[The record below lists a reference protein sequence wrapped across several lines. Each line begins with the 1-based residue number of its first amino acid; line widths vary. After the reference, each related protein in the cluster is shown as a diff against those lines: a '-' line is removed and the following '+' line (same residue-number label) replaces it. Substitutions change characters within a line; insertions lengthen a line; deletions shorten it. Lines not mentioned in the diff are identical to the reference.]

1 MGKVRMIF
9 GVVILVILF
18 VFALFNGSA
27 TSIQFFLKKWTLTN
41 VPVWGVIY
49 IALILGILVGL
60 LLRGARKHK
69 KKET

>member
-1 MGKVRMIF
+1 MGKVRMIL
-9 GVVILVILF
+9 GVVILVVLF
-18 VFALFNGSA
+18 VFALFNGNM
-27 TSIQFFLKKWTLTN
+27 TSIQFFLKKWTVPK

-60 LLRGARKHK
+60 LLRGGRKHK